1 MFYIRVGFWAALAIV
16 LLTIAL
22 ANRGPVTFNLLPT
35 ELGGLI
41 GFNWAMTV
49 PLYLVILVAIVGG
62 LAIGYMAEWLR
73 EYRYRSTASR
83 EHRELERLKKE
94 VSTLK
99 VDETKGDDVLAL
111 IDGPSRT

>member
-22 ANRGPVTFNLLPT
+22 ANRGPVTFTLLPA

-41 GFNWAMTV
+41 GFNWSMTV